1 MATEAVN
8 VKSIVGKLSLL
19 DRFLP
24 LWIFAAMALGIG
36 LGKAFPGI
44 GPALDTV
51 KVADVSLPIAIG
63 LLAMMYPVLAKVR
76 YETLG
81 TFKVKGKLF
90 GASIVFN
97 WVLGPAVMFTLAWVM
112 LPDLPE
118 YRTGLV
124 MIGLA
129 LEQLNILPKL
139 GLRPPSLPFAKLLA
153 NPRPWASF
161 PVGLA
166 LGLMPCGM
174 LYAVVA
180 YAAATGSPVK
190 GALVMA
196 LFWLGN
202 LIPLVAFGLASQ
214 LAWGRLRGHAAKL
227 AAIAILVLGV
237 HTIVDRG
244 MAVAVAANAQQDPAF
259 CHPSEVHHDP
269 AKHP

>member
-1 MATEAVN
+1 MIDLAV
-8 VKSIVGKLSLL
+8 
-19 DRFLP
+19 
-24 LWIFAAMALGIG
+24 IFATGFLGSAHCVGMCGPLVASCARAGGLSGSLGRQATFHAGRLTGYAG
-36 LGKAFPGI
+36 LGALAGVIGSFVRMEGSWALLSAIAGI
-44 GPALDTV
+44 
-51 KVADVSLPIAIG
+51 
-63 LLAMMYPVLAKVR
+63 LA
-76 YETLG
+76 
-81 TFKVKGKLF
+81 
-90 GASIVFN
+90 
-97 WVLGPAVMFTLAWVM
+97 
-112 LPDLPE
+112 
-118 YRTGLV
+118 GLV
-124 MIGLA
+124 MIALA

-190 GALVMA
+190 GALVMT